1 MQDSKDVLNY
11 AFGLHLLMEDS
22 SSTIEWAR
30 SEGKGFEKLFVFLLS
45 ADSLRY
51 TRQNVVNEQSHSL
64 AKLVSSYIFPSDG
77 SSSPVLQIAPR
88 ESIQLI
94 EYLVKRK
101 VPLHCSLQTICE
113 IIWDMM
119 MTQVSTALVDSRVW
133 ASLRKNIVRTAK
145 KDLSVILSDR
155 ESRKCFEEYLDLCS
169 PGADLTC
176 LLSWRDTNKTLLVL
190 EEYKKKEPVKEVIVS
205 TSNRRSS
212 LRDNNA
218 PVALSTSTSG
228 IRQYTDAYDAL
239 KVLLS
244 GARQLQHRYFSQS
257 QVQEGLSGQSY
268 ANSLA
273 VPSESLRLE
282 LASTLATTSAVRD
295 VHAVETTFALTC
307 AGRLERL
314 LRGIERET
322 FQHLES
328 IFPAF
333 LESYHYIKLVTES
346 SCRESEK
353 ILDLKNQLVFLRKLV
368 GKEVEDG
375 VIVDSTTF
383 LPIAPPASELQGELF
398 TRYEKSPSTEPAIY
412 DEGCFIVAM
421 AANLK
426 LGTHLLLFLMYLVD
440 ISQRRRWAMWS

>member
-11 AFGLHLLMEDS
+11 AFGLHLLLEDS

-51 TRQNVVNEQSHSL
+51 LRHNVNNEQSQSL
-64 AKLVSSYIFPSDG
+64 AKLVSSYIIPTDG
-77 SSSPVLQIAPR
+77 STSPVLEMAPP
-88 ESIQLI
+88 ESVRLI

-113 IIWDMM
+113 LIWDLMI
-119 MTQVSTALVDSRVW
+119 TQVSTSLFESRIWV
-133 ASLRKNIVRTAK
+133 SLRKNIVRNAK
-145 KDLSVILSDR
+145 KDLSMILSER

-176 LLSWRDTNKTLLVL
+176 LLSWRDTNKTLQVL
-190 EEYKKKEPVKEVIVS
+190 QDYKKKEPVKELTIAS
-205 TSNRRSS
+205 GSRKSS
-212 LRDNNA
+212 GKDINA
-218 PVALSTSTSG
+218 PVALTPSTSG
-228 IRQYTDAYDAL
+228 VRQYTDAYDAL

-257 QVQEGLSGQSY
+257 QVQEGLSGQISP
-268 ANSLA
+268 NSLA

-314 LRGIERET
+314 LRGIEKET

-333 LESYHYIKLVTES
+333 LDSYHYLKLVTES
-346 SCRESEK
+346 SCRESTK
-353 ILDLKNQLVFLRKLV
+353 IQDFKNQLLFLRKLDA
-368 GKEVEDG
+368 GEVADG
-375 VIVDSTTF
+375 VIVDSNTF
-383 LPIAPPASELQGELF
+383 TPLTPPANELQGELF
-398 TRYEKSPSTEPAIY
+398 AKYDSPSAEPTVY
-412 DEGCFIVAM
+412 NEGCFVLAIEAS
-421 AANLK
+421 LK
-426 LGTHLLLFLMYLVD
+426 LGNAF
-440 ISQRRRWAMWS
+440 